1 MGPLCRHR
9 LFWASFL
16 KEDEEGGGDEK
27 LAEMLG
33 GTGRG
38 TLVILSA
45 ARNSARIVSGLL
57 YDFSL
62 GMGFEFF
69 FCDKSVSKL
78 LIYKIIL
85 VIYSKKTNNF

>member
-45 ARNSARIVSGLL
+45 ARDSARIVSDLL

-62 GMGFEFF
+62 GVASFVAFYLGLRAAFF
-69 FCDKSVSKL
+69 Q
-78 LIYKIIL
+78 
-85 VIYSKKTNNF
+85 